1 VNPEAPAARN
11 ERMKQRFYNVGAL
24 FDQQRLEERQQ
35 YVATTTRV
43 RFEPYENMM
52 FVSRR
57 SVATGGLNLPET
69 FQRQH

>member
-1 VNPEAPAARN
+1 
-11 ERMKQRFYNVGAL
+11 MKQRFYNVGAL
-24 FDQQRLEERQQ
+24 FNEQRLEERQQ

-57 SVATGGLNLPET
+57 SVATGALGLPET
-69 FQRQH
+69 SQWQRQF